1 MPPST
6 AAVIDKKTSTVSKT
20 AKAKSKE
27 VSFLPQASTSN
38 AGLDRTDA
46 EEIEAAVEGAQD
58 DDEEMEI
65 DPSSLLVPIVAP
77 QAEAA
82 METDQHPLSFPALS
96 SHHTKQTTQERRI
109 PIPPHRL
116 TPLKKD
122 WVKIYTPLVE
132 ECGLQIRMNTKK
144 RSVELK
150 VGPAYPIN
158 RLRLIQ
164 EQTSK
169 HTPSPANTILQ
180 KAADFLAAYALGFQA
195 EDAIALVRMD
205 DLYIESFEVSY
216 PSLLHFAPSVF
227 PFYYRYMQSTH

>member
-6 AAVIDKKTSTVSKT
+6 AAVIDKKTSTVSKS

-27 VSFLPQASTSN
+27 VCFLPQASTSN

-46 EEIEAAVEGAQD
+46 EEIEAAVEAQD
-58 DDEEMEI
+58 DEDEEMEI

-77 QAEAA
+77 QAEAAA

-150 VGPAYPIN
+150 VRPLPLIG
-158 RLRLIQ
+158 RLGLIQ
-164 EQTSK
+164 SRHRNIHLHLPIQ
-169 HTPSPANTILQ
+169 
-180 KAADFLAAYALGFQA
+180 
-195 EDAIALVRMD
+195 
-205 DLYIESFEVSY
+205 SY
-216 PSLLHFAPSVF
+216 RKRPISWLLMRSAFKLKMP
-227 PFYYRYMQSTH
+227 